1 MLPANSTAPRC
12 PKGGPDPLGA
22 CLLRSIR
29 TVSAAAAAQFESVGT
44 ILRRHRGITRVSLAA
59 IVLTAVF
66 VVSVDEP
73 TRAGP
78 APAEMVPESLLPEN
92 IGIGGASDGLVSIAF
107 DAAMDPSSVEAGL
120 QLLPRQ
126 PVNLQWNE
134 ARTTLELSP
143 ARLWRTDERYLI
155 VLGGEARHA
164 DGSRVGLPQRW
175 AFTTQT
181 APIVTDFQVRLA
193 GVDLMTPAELRA
205 AAADPLRGVE
215 VGDLGAPRELT
226 RTATSRDVSAQT
238 AITVSFSVPMDRA
251 DVERS
256 FAIAPAVNGDLAW
269 DDGELIF
276 KPTER
281 LTAGMR
287 YTVSV
292 VGAHDATG
300 NPVAGKA
307 NFSFTVR
314 PGAQLITTRPGL
326 GEAEVETESIEM
338 WFSHPMDTAAVAAAL
353 TVVDRTTGSTL
364 TGETSWNAEGTQLTF
379 VPSAAL
385 EAGHAIDV
393 ALGEGA
399 TDVDGNP
406 VTQAWSFITKAPPPP
421 PPPGP
426 VTVTRSTTTTRVVV
440 PAAAPAGDLQQ
451 YALNQINAA
460 RGAYGF
466 APLVLDAQLSAVA
479 YAHAADQASN
489 GYFSHTS
496 LDGRSRDDRMRGGGI
511 AYSHGGE
518 NQCYLVGRSAQ
529 ATLDCCH
536 AHFMAEPYPGH
547 WNHIGNILDPRFH
560 RVGVGIAQAGSKIV
574 ITWDFAD

>member
-1 MLPANSTAPRC
+1 
-12 PKGGPDPLGA
+12 
-22 CLLRSIR
+22 LRSIR
-29 TVSAAAAAQFESVGT
+29 TAPAAAAAQFESIGT
-44 ILRRHRGITRVSLAA
+44 LLRRHRGITRVSLAA
-59 IVLTAVF
+59 IALTAVF

-73 TRAGP
+73 TSAGP
-78 APAEMVPESLLPEN
+78 PPAEMVPESLLPEN
-92 IGIGGASDGLVSIAF
+92 IGIGVASDGPVSIAF
-107 DAAMDPSSVEAGL
+107 DAAMDPASVEAGL

-126 PVNLQWNE
+126 PVSLRWNE
-134 ARTTLELSP
+134 ARTMLELSP
-143 ARLWRTDERYLI
+143 SRLWRTDERYLI

-164 DGSRVGLPQRW
+164 DGSRLGVPQRW

-181 APIVTDFQVRLA
+181 APLVTDFQVRLA

-205 AAADPLRGVE
+205 AAADPLLAVE
-215 VGDLGAPRELT
+215 VADLGVPPPLT
-226 RTATSRDVSAQT
+226 PTSTSRDVSART

-251 DVERS
+251 DVERR

-269 DDGELIF
+269 DDGKLVF
-276 KPTER
+276 RPTER
-281 LTAGMR
+281 LAAGMR

-292 VGAHDATG
+292 VGAQDATG

-314 PGAQLITTRPGL
+314 PGAQLVTTRPGL

-338 WFSHPMDTAAVAAAL
+338 WFSHPLDTTAVAAAL
-353 TVVDRTTGSTL
+353 SVVDRTTGSTVS
-364 TGETSWNAEGTQLTF
+364 GETSWNAEGTQLTF
-379 VPSAAL
+379 VPSAAF

-393 ALGEGA
+393 ALGEGS

-406 VTQAWSFITKAPPPP
+406 VTQAWSFLTKAPPPQP
-421 PPPGP
+421 AP

-440 PAAAPAGDLQQ
+440 PAAAPAADLQQ

-479 YAHAADQASN
+479 YAHASDQAVN

-529 ATLDCCH
+529 ATLDWCH
-536 AHFMAEPYPGH
+536 AQFMAEPYPGH